1 MKVAVLM
8 GGTSVERQVSLATGR
23 AVLEALRDRGHE
35 TYAVDTARGYVP
47 RDEEERLLGQ
57 AVGREPPDEEALLEA
72 GRGELSLGVADVP
85 VVEEADVAFLALH
98 GGQGEDGRLQ
108 AVLDVAGVRYTG
120 SGHLGSA
127 VAMDKRVSKELLE
140 RGGVPTPAWS
150 EPGAGPERI
159 QKELGTPVVVKPAA
173 GGSTVGVTVVREP
186 AELSAALDRAVR
198 WGEDPLAE
206 RYVPGREITV
216 GVLGGEALPVVE
228 IHPGPEIYDYESK
241 YTPGLSHYDVPADLD
256 PGQVERVQELAL
268 RAYRLLRQESYSRID
283 FLLSEE
289 DDRFYCLEANSLPGM
304 TSTSLLPKAAAAAG
318 IPFPELCERIARDA
332 L

>member
-8 GGTSVERQVSLATGR
+8 GGTSVEREVSLATGR

-35 TYAVDTARGYVP
+35 AYAVDTARGYVP
-47 RDEEERLLGQ
+47 RDEEERLLGR
-57 AVGREPPDEEALLEA
+57 AVGREPPDEEELLEA
-72 GRGELSLGVADVP
+72 GRGELTLGVADVP

-127 VAMDKRVSKELLE
+127 VAMDKRISKELLE

-150 EPGAGPERI
+150 EPGAGPEEI
-159 QKELGTPVVVKPAA
+159 AGEPGIPAVVKPAA
-173 GGSTVGVTVVREP
+173 AGSTVGVTVVRERG
-186 AELSAALDRAVR
+186 ELSGALERAAR
-198 WGEDPLAE
+198 WGGDPLAE

-216 GVLGGEALPVVE
+216 GVLDGEALPVVE
-228 IHPGPEIYDYESK
+228 IHPGHDIYDYESK
-241 YTPGLSHYDVPADLD
+241 YTPGLSHYDVPAQLD
-256 PGQVERVQELAL
+256 PERAERVQELAV
-268 RAYRLLRQESYSRID
+268 RAYRILRQESYSRID
-283 FLLSEE
+283 FLFSE
-289 DDRFYCLEANSLPGM
+289 DDDEFYCLEANSLPGM

-318 IPFPELCERIARDA
+318 IPFPELCGRIAGDA

>member
-1 MKVAVLM
+1 VKVAVLM

-35 TYAVDTARGYVP
+35 AYAVDTARGYVP

-159 QKELGTPVVVKPAA
+159 EEELGTPVVVKPAA

-186 AELSAALDRAVR
+186 GELSAALDRAAR

-228 IHPGPEIYDYESK
+228 IHPGHEIYDYESK

>member
-35 TYAVDTARGYVP
+35 AYAVDTARGYVP

-57 AVGREPPDEEALLEA
+57 AVGRQPPDEEELLEA

-120 SGHLGSA
+120 TGHLGSA

-140 RGGVPTPAWS
+140 RGGVATPAWS
-150 EPGAGPERI
+150 EPGAGPGEIADR
-159 QKELGTPVVVKPAA
+159 LGTPVVVKPAS
-173 GGSTVGVTVVREP
+173 GGSTVGVTVVRDRDGLP
-186 AELSAALDRAVR
+186 AALERAAR

-216 GVLGGEALPVVE
+216 GVLDGEPLPVVE
-228 IHPGPEIYDYESK
+228 IHPGHDIYDYESK
-241 YTPGLSHYDVPADLD
+241 YTPGLSHYDVPAELE
-256 PGQVERVQELAL
+256 PEESRRVQELAV
-268 RAYRLLRQESYSRID
+268 RAYGLLRQESYSRVD

-289 DDRFYCLEANSLPGM
+289 DGEFYCLEANSLPGM

>member
-35 TYAVDTARGYVP
+35 AYAVDTARGYVP

-57 AVGREPPDEEALLEA
+57 AVGREPPDEADLLEA

-150 EPGAGPERI
+150 EPGDGPQRI
-159 QKELGTPVVVKPAA
+159 EEELGTPVVVKPAA

-186 AELSAALDRAVR
+186 GELSAALERAAR
-198 WGEDPLAE
+198 RGGDPLAE

-216 GVLGGEALPVVE
+216 GVLDGQALPVVE
-228 IHPGPEIYDYESK
+228 IHPGHEIYDYESK

-256 PGQVERVQELAL
+256 PEQAERVQELAL